1 MANKKIELN
10 ETILALRS
18 ENAQLLEKICLLET
32 NSPPNNDSN
41 EQQNICY
48 QIPVSN
54 SFSTLRN
61 MGNHDTSVLTEN
73 SSSEGLQLVEWTK
86 VTKKNPKKKE
96 NPQPKPNLLPILSP
110 TLSPSKSTQE
120 VHLTKTSPINASPST
135 IVRKS
140 SYQHPTNRKR
150 KLFVVGD
157 SHLKRLSKQLF
168 NYSIRDTH
176 AVIRNFYGT
185 TTRRL
190 GHHVLPILKE
200 DKPDSALI
208 YIGTSDINN
217 HKLYAASSEML
228 ASDIIEIAR
237 TCKSCNMKE
246 VFISSVL
253 CWNEVILSNEIDR
266 TSKLLTKLCKENDFI
281 YISNSNITP
290 QHLSKDG
297 IHLNDIGTFKL
308 GDNLL
313 SMSMLAALF

>member
-1 MANKKIELN
+1 M
-10 ETILALRS
+10 
-18 ENAQLLEKICLLET
+18 
-32 NSPPNNDSN
+32 
-41 EQQNICY
+41 
-48 QIPVSN
+48 
-54 SFSTLRN
+54 
-61 MGNHDTSVLTEN
+61 
-73 SSSEGLQLVEWTK
+73 
-86 VTKKNPKKKE
+86 
-96 NPQPKPNLLPILSP
+96 
-110 TLSPSKSTQE
+110 
-120 VHLTKTSPINASPST
+120 
-135 IVRKS
+135 
-140 SYQHPTNRKR
+140 
-150 KLFVVGD
+150 GD
-157 SHLKRLSKQLF
+157 SHLERLSKQLF